1 MCALE
6 KMDPQTL
13 IRLFNQQQYLYLPGP
28 LPGDG
33 DKVINKTDLLCVL
46 LGLACYLG
54 ESGISH
60 IVIKIESCIYSNERL
75 ISEKNRAC
83 KLHSV

>member
-1 MCALE
+1 MILLMCVLE

-33 DKVINKTDLLCVL
+33 DKM
-46 LGLACYLG
+46 
-54 ESGISH
+54 
-60 IVIKIESCIYSNERL
+60 IKQTCFVSS
-75 ISEKNRAC
+75 
-83 KLHSV
+83 